1 MRLITSHIGSD
12 FDSLASMVAASKL
25 YDGAVL
31 SFSGSAGR
39 TVREFLKR
47 FPGRWEVLTPR
58 KITLAD
64 VELLVIVDARSR
76 SRLGAFAPLLDRPS
90 VEVHLYD
97 HHPPSLDEIEAA
109 KSVIEPVGAVTT
121 LMVEILLGE
130 GIPISPQEATL
141 FVLGIYEDTGAL
153 TFGSTC
159 RRDFEAVA
167 RLRELGADMT
177 LIPLYVEMALSAPER
192 RLQDLLVD
200 RAWERYINGARVVLA
215 TLSLDHYVEGL
226 SLFVHRLRDYFDA
239 DISLVAVSMEKRTY
253 VVGRSR
259 EGILDVALFLAPLGG
274 GGHPQAA
281 SVTLTGV
288 EPSRILADLEKA
300 LEGAV
305 APSLLVRD
313 VMTRPV
319 MAVEASISLDEA
331 YRVMIRYGHAALPVT
346 VGGRL
351 KGIMTRKDLDKAK
364 LHGLGQVRVAEYM
377 TEGVL
382 SLRPEA
388 SIAEAHRMMVVH
400 NIGRLP
406 VVVDGELQGIV
417 TRTDMLRALYPASLP
432 PEERRFG
439 HDYPWQEDLT
449 DLMVRRLSEETND
462 LLRRLG
468 RMAESLSMRAY
479 AVGGFVRDL
488 LLGRTNLDLDIVIEG
503 DGVAFMKAW
512 EREGYRVS
520 VHERFRTGMILFPG
534 PRKVDVA
541 TARREFYEF
550 PVAQPTVASD
560 SLKHDLYRRDFT
572 VNAMAIAL
580 GERDWGTLVDYF
592 GGRRDLRRGF
602 LKVLHNLSF
611 VEDPT
616 RVFRA
621 VRLEQRLK
629 LKMEENTVRLL
640 TSCVRGGLLS
650 LLSGLRVKSEVE
662 ILFHEALPLPAIR
675 RLREFGAWEVLFPG
689 LAVDSRT
696 DRVVRRLT
704 VFFRRLHRDLPPL
717 EASLWLVYLASLLFG
732 SDEAVQRSV
741 MDRLHL
747 TPAERHVLSLAL
759 FSLGAAENDLGGRGE
774 RRPSEICRAL
784 TGVPLAVCLFWAAAT
799 ERQRIRRRLLLF
811 LTRWHKVR
819 PMLTGRD
826 ILDLGYRRGPLVG
839 KILDA
844 LLTARLDGSV
854 ETREEEIQWVLDT
867 YPGAAPDTERK

>member
-1 MRLITSHIGSD
+1 MKLITSHIGSD

-64 VELLVIVDARSR
+64 VELLVVVDARSR
-76 SRLGAFAPLLDRPS
+76 SRIGAFAPLLDRPS
-90 VEVHLYD
+90 VKVHVYD
-97 HHPPSLDEIEAA
+97 HHPPCQDEIEAD

-121 LMVEILLGE
+121 LMVEILLCE

-177 LIPLYVEMALSAPER
+177 LIPLFVEMALSAPER

-200 RAWERYINGARVVLA
+200 HAWERYINGARVVLSV
-215 TLSLDHYVEGL
+215 LSLDSYVEGL

-239 DISLVAVSMEKRTY
+239 DVSLAAVSMERRTY

-259 EGILDVALFLAPLGG
+259 EGVLDVALFLSPLGG

-288 EPSRILADLEKA
+288 EPAQILADLEKA
-300 LEGAV
+300 LEGAI
-305 APSLLVRD
+305 APSLLVGD
-313 VMTRPV
+313 IMTSPV

-346 VGGRL
+346 VEGRL
-351 KGIMTRKDLDKAK
+351 RGIMTRKDLDKAK
-364 LHGLGQVRVAEYM
+364 LHGLGQVQVAEYM
-377 TEGVL
+377 TEGIL
-382 SLRPEA
+382 SVRPEA
-388 SIAEAHRMMVVH
+388 SVAEAHRMMVVH

-406 VVVDGELQGIV
+406 VVVEGELQGII

-432 PEERRFG
+432 LEERRFG
-439 HDYPWQEDLT
+439 HDYPWQEDLA
-449 DLMVRRLSEETND
+449 DLMDRRLSAETND

-468 RMAESLSMRAY
+468 RKAEALSMRAY
-479 AVGGFVRDL
+479 VVGGFVRDL
-488 LLGRTNLDLDIVIEG
+488 LLGRSDLDLDVVVEG
-503 DGVAFMKAW
+503 DGVAFIKAW

-520 VHERFRTGMILFPG
+520 VHERFRTGIIFFPG
-534 PRKVDVA
+534 RKVDVA
-541 TARREFYEF
+541 TARREFYEY
-550 PVAQPTVASD
+550 PLAQPTVASD

-580 GERDWGTLVDYF
+580 GEGEWGALVDYF

-621 VRLEQRLK
+621 VRLEQRLG

-662 ILFHEALPLPAIR
+662 ILFNEASPLPAIR

-689 LAVDSRT
+689 LAAGART
-696 DRVVRRLT
+696 DRIVRRLA

-717 EASLWLVYLASLLFG
+717 AECLWLVYLASLLFG
-732 SDEAVQRSV
+732 SDETIQRGV

-747 TPAERHVLSLAL
+747 APAERRLLSISL
-759 FSLGAAENDLGGRGE
+759 FSFGAAENDLGGRGG
-774 RRPSEICRAL
+774 RRPSEICLAL
-784 TGVPLAVCLFWAAAT
+784 EGVPLAACLFWAAAT
-799 ERQRIRRRLLLF
+799 DRQRVRRRLLLF
-811 LTRWHKVR
+811 LTGWHKVR
-819 PMLTGRD
+819 PMLTGQD
-826 ILDLGYRRGPLVG
+826 ILDLGYRQSPIVG
-839 KILDA
+839 SILDGLRA
-844 LLTARLDGSV
+844 ARLDGAV
-854 ETREEEIQWVLDT
+854 ETREEEIQWVLHS
-867 YPGAAPDTERK
+867 YPNAERK